1 VAGLVLGVV
10 CAGWKEDVR
19 RKHAAEFRRLNPING
34 RGGLRKQL
42 SAFAGALDPSLGPR
56 AGAFSLFCRECDNF
70 ALMKSSRI
78 GFVGVGRM
86 GANMARR
93 LHEIGHPVVAIYDA
107 NAAHAAQLAQEL
119 GAKAVE
125 KVSEVSRLSDIVF
138 TVVTDDAAMKAIFL
152 GADNLFTEAKGKL
165 FINCATISPEVHVE
179 IEKKGGELGA
189 EVLEAPMASSL
200 THAREGKLYMMVA
213 GKEESFRRAEPLLKD
228 LTLSLRY
235 IGGPGKAAELKAL
248 VNMVM
253 NINTAGLA
261 EGLGLAEALGLDLKI
276 VKEVF
281 SQTGANSRVLE
292 TDGPDM
298 LDREHSTFFSASHA
312 AKDSGIALEL
322 AKQQGLYLPLLE
334 ASKRQYDQMIE
345 VGLGEIDKSGI
356 SELTFKSRKAHLT
369 KNRPD
374 MEKGLH
380 GEGGKTLP

>member
-1 VAGLVLGVV
+1 
-10 CAGWKEDVR
+10 
-19 RKHAAEFRRLNPING
+19 
-34 RGGLRKQL
+34 
-42 SAFAGALDPSLGPR
+42 
-56 AGAFSLFCRECDNF
+56 
-70 ALMKSSRI
+70 MKSSRI

-93 LHEIGHPVVAIYDA
+93 LHEIGHTVAAVYDI
-107 NAAHAAQLAQEL
+107 NAGNAVQLVEEL
-119 GAKAVE
+119 GTKAVD
-125 KVSEVSRLSDIVF
+125 KVSDVSKLSDVIF

-152 GADNLFTEAKGKL
+152 GPDNLFTEAKGKL
-165 FINCATISPEVHVE
+165 FINCATISPAVHVE
-179 IEKKGGELGA
+179 IEKRGSELGA

-200 THAREGKLYMMVA
+200 THAREGKLYMMLA
-213 GKEESFRRAEPLLKD
+213 GKEESFRKAEPLLKD
-228 LTLSLRY
+228 LTDSLRY

-261 EGLGLAEALGLDLKI
+261 EGLGLAEALGLDLKT

-322 AKQQGLYLPLLE
+322 AKEQGLYLPLLE
-334 ASKRQYDQMIE
+334 ASKRQYDRMVK

-356 SELTFKSRKAHLT
+356 SELTFKSRKA
-369 KNRPD
+369 NRA
-374 MEKGLH
+374 
-380 GEGGKTLP
+380 T

>member
-1 VAGLVLGVV
+1 
-10 CAGWKEDVR
+10 
-19 RKHAAEFRRLNPING
+19 
-34 RGGLRKQL
+34 
-42 SAFAGALDPSLGPR
+42 
-56 AGAFSLFCRECDNF
+56 
-70 ALMKSSRI
+70 MKSSRI

-93 LHEIGHPVVAIYDA
+93 LKELGHQIAAINDA
-107 NAAHAAQLAQEL
+107 NREKAAKLAQEL
-119 GAKAVE
+119 GSKAVD
-125 KVSEVSRLSDIVF
+125 KVSDVSRFSDVIF
-138 TVVTDDAAMKAIFL
+138 TVVTDDAAMREIFF
-152 GADNLFTEAKGKL
+152 GSENLFAEGGGKL
-165 FINCATISPEVHVE
+165 FINCATVSPQVHIE
-179 IEKKGGELGA
+179 IENRGSELGA
-189 EVLEAPMASSL
+189 EVLEAPMASSM
-200 THAREGKLYMMVA
+200 THAREGKLYMMLG
-213 GKEESFRRAEPLLKD
+213 GKQESFRRAEPLLKD
-228 LTLSLRY
+228 LTVSLRY

-322 AKQQGLYLPLLE
+322 AKQQGLFLPLLE
-334 ASKRQYDQMIE
+334 ASKRQYDQMVK

-356 SELTFKSRKAHLT
+356 SELTFKSRKANLS
-369 KNRPD
+369 RQ
-374 MEKGLH
+374 
-380 GEGGKTLP
+380 

>member
-1 VAGLVLGVV
+1 
-10 CAGWKEDVR
+10 
-19 RKHAAEFRRLNPING
+19 
-34 RGGLRKQL
+34 
-42 SAFAGALDPSLGPR
+42 
-56 AGAFSLFCRECDNF
+56 
-70 ALMKSSRI
+70 MKSSRI

-93 LHEIGHPVVAIYDA
+93 LHETGYSVVTIFDA
-107 NAAHAAQLAQEL
+107 NAANAVQLAQEL
-119 GAKAVE
+119 GSKAVE
-125 KVSEVSRLSDIVF
+125 KVSEVSRLSDVIF

-152 GADNLFTEAKGKL
+152 GPDNLFTEGRGKL
-165 FINCATISPEVHVE
+165 FINCATISPGVHIE
-179 IEKKGGELGA
+179 IEKKGIELGA

-200 THAREGKLYMMVA
+200 THAQEGKLYMMLA

-228 LTLSLRY
+228 LTLTLRY

-322 AKQQGLYLPLLE
+322 AKQQGLFLPLLE
-334 ASKRQYDQMIE
+334 ASKNQYDQMVK

-356 SELTFKSRKAHLT
+356 SELTFKSRKASVR
-369 KNRPD
+369 KQ
-374 MEKGLH
+374 
-380 GEGGKTLP
+380 